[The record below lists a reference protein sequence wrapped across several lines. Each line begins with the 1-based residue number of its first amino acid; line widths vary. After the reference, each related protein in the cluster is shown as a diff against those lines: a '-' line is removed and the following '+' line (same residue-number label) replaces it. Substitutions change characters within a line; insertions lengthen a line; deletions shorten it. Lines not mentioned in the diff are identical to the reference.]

1 MFWAKKTEFET
12 LKKRS
17 RENFQII
24 NKFLIEEIN
33 MIWEEIDKQKR
44 EIANW
49 ETTTKEAMQTILK
62 NWEIK
67 AATIN
72 KTLNNAIQKR
82 KRQLKE
88 EQNETICN

>member
-82 KRQLKE
+82 KQQLKE